1 VFPVNEPARFYEIN
15 EPVYGAIM
23 VMRNYSQS
31 TNKFIG
37 SGHISFV
44 YGLTTSGNIA
54 ALGGNQGG
62 IDFGNG
68 TIKLSE
74 YPTTNKSAKFD
85 NKYQKFY
92 HFYLPEGYADKVSD
106 LNVINIDDENSKLF
120 GIGLKSGENEGD
132 GL

>member
-68 TIKLSE
+68 TIKLS
-74 YPTTNKSAKFD
+74 
-85 NKYQKFY
+85 
-92 HFYLPEGYADKVSD
+92 
-106 LNVINIDDENSKLF
+106 
-120 GIGLKSGENEGD
+120 
-132 GL
+132 